1 MRRSR
6 EVSRWRMWDMVT
18 MAEMLAML
26 RITVIPEHENSHWVR
41 VIESH
46 LTRVAFV
53 KVADW
58 KVKVR

>member
-1 MRRSR
+1 
-6 EVSRWRMWDMVT
+6 MWDMVT